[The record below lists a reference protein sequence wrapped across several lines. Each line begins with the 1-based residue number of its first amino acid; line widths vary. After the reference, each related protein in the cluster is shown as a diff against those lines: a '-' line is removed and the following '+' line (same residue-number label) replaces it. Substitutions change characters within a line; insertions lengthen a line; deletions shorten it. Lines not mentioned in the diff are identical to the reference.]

1 VTQSASANGSEQN
14 RQAYQQS
21 TYQAPPP
28 QYDPVY
34 PNLEIDADAN
44 KVYGVLSY
52 FGLLVLISIFFAPK
66 TSIYARYHSNQGI
79 VLLLYDIL
87 GGIALGIVSF
97 ILGLLSFITFGI
109 AALLIPLLW
118 LAFGISVLVFM
129 IIGIVNAATGV
140 LKPLPLIG
148 KFTIIR

>member
-1 VTQSASANGSEQN
+1 VAQSASANRDEQN

-21 TYQAPPP
+21 AYQAPPP
-28 QYDPVY
+28 RYDPVY
-34 PNLEIDADAN
+34 PNLEIDAYEN

-66 TSIYARYHSNQGI
+66 TSIYARHHANQGV
-79 VLLLYDIL
+79 VLLLYAVL
-87 GGIALGIVSF
+87 GGAAVGIISF
-97 ILGLLSFITFGI
+97 ILGLLSFVIGI
-109 AALLIPLLW
+109 AAFFIPLLG
-118 LAFGISVLVFM
+118 LVFGISVLVFM

-148 KFTIIR
+148 RFTIIR